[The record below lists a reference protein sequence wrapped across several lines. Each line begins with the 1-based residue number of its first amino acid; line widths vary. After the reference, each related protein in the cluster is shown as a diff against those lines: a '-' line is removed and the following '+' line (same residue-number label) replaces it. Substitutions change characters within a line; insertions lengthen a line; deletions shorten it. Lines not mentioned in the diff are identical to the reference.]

1 MKRGAGM
8 RAFGKAQGGKR
19 REDLRFLQG
28 TGRYLADILPEGA
41 LHAAFLRAPVAHAR
55 ITELDTEAAR
65 ALPGI
70 HGIWTADD
78 LKAAGI
84 DKSLYAL
91 RARDHRGVEG
101 ASPHRPVLADGVMRH
116 MGEALAL
123 VVADSRDG
131 AIDAIEAIALDHDEM
146 PAHLAL
152 APSGTALHP
161 EAPENRAFDWH
172 LGDPAATD
180 AAFARAAH
188 VTRIAVRQ
196 NRVTAASIE
205 PRAAFAE
212 WDGERLHLA
221 FNGQGVWVLK
231 RELARVL
238 GLAPDAVRVTT
249 PDVGGG
255 FGMKVMIYPEH
266 FAIAHAARALG
277 RPVAWISDR
286 AEAML
291 SDNGAR
297 DLSSEAELAFDA
309 DHRIIG
315 YRVRSRTNLGAYNS
329 QFGQNIQSELF
340 AKVLIGVYDIPAVDL
355 QVQGIYTNTTPV
367 DAYRGA
373 GRPEAVTLL
382 ERCMDR
388 AARELNLSPFEL
400 RQRNFIPT
408 ARFPYATPAG
418 LAYDCGDF
426 ARVLARAEAAGDA
439 AGFAARRK
447 ASAERGRLRGLGL
460 SYYIETILGD
470 DSEGAAIEFR
480 ADGRVNLYVGTQSN
494 GQGHETVYAQYLA
507 DLVGIEADRIEV
519 VMGDSDR
526 IAHGGG
532 TGGSRSV
539 TIQSFAT
546 HATTTRMVDRF
557 AAFLEETLGASPFSF
572 EDGVFQA
579 PASNHRLTILEA
591 AALARAEGRD
601 DLLRHEHRAR
611 LDGRSF
617 PNGAHLCEVE
627 IDPQTGALTLERFL
641 AVDDFGNVLHP
652 MLAEGQVHGGI
663 AQGFGQAVCE
673 EMRFDADGQL
683 LSGSFMDY
691 ALPRAADLPF
701 FRVLHEPTP
710 TANNPLGMK
719 GCGEAGTV
727 GALSALSNAVL
738 DALWDRGVRHVD
750 MPFTPLRIW
759 QWLQDAESSARPG

>member
-1 MKRGAGM
+1 MQ
-8 RAFGKAQGGKR
+8 AFGKAQGGKR
-19 REDLRFLQG
+19 REDIRFLKG
-28 TGRYLADILPEGA
+28 AGRYLADTLPAGA

-55 ITELDTEAAR
+55 ITGIDTEDAR
-65 ALPGI
+65 QMPGI

-78 LKAAGI
+78 LKAAGLT
-84 DKSLYAL
+84 KPLYAL
-91 RARDHRGVEG
+91 LARDQRGVSG
-101 ASPHRPVLADGVMRH
+101 APTRRPVLADGVMRH
-116 MGEALAL
+116 MGEAIAL
-123 VVADSRDG
+123 VVAESR
-131 AIDAIEAIALDHDEM
+131 AAALDAIEAITLDYDEL
-146 PAHLAL
+146 PAHVEL
-152 APSGTALHP
+152 APGGTDLHP
-161 EAPENRAFDWH
+161 EAPANRAFDWH
-172 LGDPAATD
+172 LGDTATTD

-188 VTRIAVRQ
+188 VTRMSVRQ

-205 PRAAFAE
+205 PRAAYAE
-212 WDGERLHLA
+212 WDGARLHLA

-231 RELARVL
+231 RELARML
-238 GLAPDAVRVTT
+238 DLDPEQIRVTT

-266 FAIAHAARALG
+266 FAIAHATRALG
-277 RPVAWISDR
+277 RPVAWLSDR

-297 DLSSEAELAFDA
+297 DLTSEAELAFDA
-309 DHRIIG
+309 EHRIIG

-340 AKVLIGVYDIPAVDL
+340 AKVLIGVYDIPTVDL

-382 ERCMDR
+382 ERTMDQ
-388 AARELNLSPFEL
+388 AARELGLSPFEL
-400 RQRNFIPT
+400 RRRNFIPVN
-408 ARFPYATPAG
+408 RFPYPTPAG
-418 LAYDCGDF
+418 LAYDVGDF
-426 ARVLARAEAAGDA
+426 NRVLDRAEAAGDA
-439 AGFAARRK
+439 AGFPARRAASAARGK
-447 ASAERGRLRGLGL
+447 LRGLGL
-460 SYYIETILGD
+460 SYYIETILGE
-470 DSEGAAIEFR
+470 DSEGASIEFR
-480 ADGRVNLYVGTQSN
+480 DDGGVNLYVGTQSN

-507 DLVGIEADRIEV
+507 DLTGLDGAAIDVI
-519 VMGDSDR
+519 MGDSDR
-526 IAHGGG
+526 IARGGG

-539 TIQSFAT
+539 TIQSYAT
-546 HATTTRMVDRF
+546 HATATRMVAAF
-557 AAFLEETLGASPFSF
+557 AGFLEEVLKAGPFSF
-572 EDGVFQA
+572 DEGIFRA
-579 PASNHRLTILEA
+579 PASNHRLTLIEA
-591 AALARAEGRD
+591 AALARQHGRK

-611 LDGRSF
+611 LEGRSF

-627 IDPQTGALTLERFL
+627 IDPETGALALDRFL
-641 AVDDFGNVLHP
+641 AVDDFGNVMHP

-663 AQGFGQAVCE
+663 AQGFGQAICE
-673 EMRFDADGQL
+673 DMAFDPDGQL

-710 TANNPLGMK
+710 SANNPLGMK

-738 DALWDRGVRHVD
+738 DALWDQGVRHVD
-750 MPFTPLRIW
+750 MPFTSTRIW
-759 QWLQDAESSARPG
+759 HWLQDARAS